1 MKVPRLCKW
10 SGDFFIV
17 TKFRNLEGYFYLMPF
32 SELLLIAISMAMDAF
47 AVCLAAGALQ
57 KTQGPRPAFRL
68 SFHFGL
74 FQFVMPVIGWLVGE
88 TIEPFI
94 RDYDHWIAFAL
105 LAFVGGRMVYSALFT
120 DGEDSHNDPSR
131 GWALVLLSIA
141 VSIDALA
148 IGLSLGVLG
157 ILVWYPAII
166 IGFVTSLL
174 SLVGLR
180 VGGIF
185 GKRLG
190 KPVETIG
197 GLVLV
202 GIGVRILL
210 SHLLG

>member
-1 MKVPRLCKW
+1 MT
-10 SGDFFIV
+10 FIE
-17 TKFRNLEGYFYLMPF
+17 T
-32 SELLLIAISMAMDAF
+32 LLVSISMAMDAF

-57 KTQGPRPAFRL
+57 ETQGPRPAFRL

-74 FQFVMPVIGWLVGE
+74 FQFVMPVIGWLAGE
-88 TIEPFI
+88 TIEPYI
-94 RDYDHWIAFAL
+94 RNYDHWIALAL
-105 LAFVGGRMVYSALFT
+105 LAFVGGRMIYSALFSN
-120 DGEDSHNDPSR
+120 GEESRTDPSR
-131 GWALVLLSIA
+131 GWTLVLLSVA

-166 IGFVTSLL
+166 IGLVTSLL
-174 SLVGLR
+174 SLVGLH
-180 VGGIF
+180 VGRIF
-185 GKRLG
+185 GEKLG
-190 KPVETIG
+190 KPVEVIG